1 MTWFCIVPVL
11 FFTAPRF
18 PFLLLPL
25 CFFAFIIPFPWLN
38 NRCFVR
44 WVQEKR
50 SKFQPWLQPL
60 LQDVLFQHHVHTDED
75 GSEGGGCDG
84 SEVKFDDKQGQPI
97 GTRVFGPVPH
107 ELRQNNHVKIL
118 TLAGHIA

>member
-60 LQDVLFQHHVHTDED
+60 LQDVLFVSPYFFILLHPQCFLLGFHKSLQFLAIEQI
-75 GSEGGGCDG
+75 S
-84 SEVKFDDKQGQPI
+84 I
-97 GTRVFGPVPH
+97 
-107 ELRQNNHVKIL
+107 KIL
-118 TLAGHIA
+118 LFFFLLA

>member
-1 MTWFCIVPVL
+1 MAATL
-11 FFTAPRF
+11 TS
-18 PFLLLPL
+18 
-25 CFFAFIIPFPWLN
+25 
-38 NRCFVR
+38 RCSLR
-44 WVQEKR
+44 GTCK
-50 SKFQPWLQPL
+50 
-60 LQDVLFQHHVHTDED
+60 
-75 GSEGGGCDG
+75 GGGCDG